1 MSGARDVVEVVARA
15 LVDDPGSVRVE
26 ERVDARGGVRVELT
40 SRPGEL
46 GRLIGRG
53 GRTASAVRALAEIA
67 AERDGSRVTVDFLDG
82 EE

>member
-15 LVDDPGSVRVE
+15 LVDDPESVRVE
-26 ERVDARGGVRVELT
+26 ERVDERGGVRVELT
-40 SRPGEL
+40 ARPGEL

-67 AERDGSRVTVDFLDG
+67 AERGGARVAVDFLDG

>member
-15 LVDDPGSVRVE
+15 LVDDPESVRVE
-26 ERVDARGGVRVELT
+26 ERVDERGGVRVELT
-40 SRPGEL
+40 ARPGEL

-67 AERDGSRVTVDFLDG
+67 AERDGARVAVDFLDG